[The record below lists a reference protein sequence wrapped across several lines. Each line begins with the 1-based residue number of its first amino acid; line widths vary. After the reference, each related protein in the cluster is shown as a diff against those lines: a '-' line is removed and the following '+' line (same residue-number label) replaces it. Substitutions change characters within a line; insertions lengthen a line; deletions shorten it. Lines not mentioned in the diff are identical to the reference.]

1 MEQWTCRIRGAVRVK
16 LPSIP
21 LGQPGAAP
29 CEFVFEMSQATAML
43 RDFAE
48 RLIAFETTENLS
60 FETKQLAGFL
70 VVEKLRLQLATVMGS
85 VGIRALLSRA
95 LALATAEV
103 PWLGA
108 VHVRA
113 DGSLEGLDKLETE
126 LGPKK
131 LAEGGA
137 VLLVQLLGLL
147 VAFIGERLT
156 LQLIRESWPNFSLSD
171 LNFASGD
178 MHDNPK

>member
-1 MEQWTCRIRGAVRVK
+1 
-16 LPSIP
+16 
-21 LGQPGAAP
+21 
-29 CEFVFEMSQATAML
+29 MSQATAMK

-48 RLIAFETTENLS
+48 RLIAFETRENLS

-70 VVEKLRLQLATVMGS
+70 VVEKLRLQLTTVMGS

-95 LALATAEV
+95 LALATAEA

-113 DGSLEGLDKLETE
+113 DGSLEWLDKPGTE

-156 LQLIRESWPNFSLSD
+156 LQLIRESWPNFPLSD
-171 LNFASGD
+171 LRADSAHVGAY
-178 MHDNPK
+178 PS